1 MKTMYHKIYLLLVLC
16 TLASCDKFLDKVP
29 DQRTEIDSN
38 QKISELLVSAY
49 PNVDPMMIY
58 EHRTDNVMDNGRRFG
73 EPARM
78 ITENYNWEDISETD
92 WDAPEALWNSC
103 YRAVAAANQALQA
116 IEALGESPENAPYKG
131 EALLCRAYAHF
142 LLANTFCQPY
152 DKTTATSDMGIP
164 YVEEP
169 ETVIGKHYDRGTVH
183 TVYEKIARDIEEGY
197 PLINDNAYTVPI
209 YHFNKRAAAAF
220 ACRFYLFY
228 NDYSRSLT
236 YANEAIGEDPSASLR
251 NLKSYTSLTQ
261 ASEWRDR
268 FISKDEPAN
277 LLLVALRSLWGRHYI
292 TQRLGNSSSIVSL
305 LLYRSAGPWG
315 KNLADF
321 DLLFHHSGYPVSWQ
335 PKYNEIFE
343 ITNET
348 AQTGQP
354 HVVQMAFT
362 VDETLLCRA
371 EANAMLKKYDD
382 AARDLSYWYIK
393 KGGKGASADQIVNYY
408 TERENAD
415 KQAVTEGELSP
426 GLLLVKPFNAGFTI
440 EEGTQEKMIQGVLH
454 ARRIETIFSG
464 LRWLD
469 IRRFGIE
476 VIHNV
481 EDRDAIT
488 LPAGDLRRVIQ
499 LPQAV
504 TAAGL
509 PANPR

>member
-1 MKTMYHKIYLLLVLC
+1 MV
-16 TLASCDKFLDKVP
+16 
-29 DQRTEIDSN
+29 N
-38 QKISELLVSAY
+38 
-49 PNVDPMMIY
+49 
-58 EHRTDNVMDNGRRFG
+58 
-73 EPARM
+73 
-78 ITENYNWEDISETD
+78 
-92 WDAPEALWNSC
+92 
-103 YRAVAAANQALQA
+103 
-116 IEALGESPENAPYKG
+116 
-131 EALLCRAYAHF
+131 
-142 LLANTFCQPY
+142 
-152 DKTTATSDMGIP
+152 
-164 YVEEP
+164 
-169 ETVIGKHYDRGTVH
+169 
-183 TVYEKIARDIEEGY
+183 
-197 PLINDNAYTVPI
+197 
-209 YHFNKRAAAAF
+209 
-220 ACRFYLFY
+220 
-228 NDYSRSLT
+228 
-236 YANEAIGEDPSASLR
+236 
-251 NLKSYTSLTQ
+251 
-261 ASEWRDR
+261 
-268 FISKDEPAN
+268 
-277 LLLVALRSLWGRHYI
+277 
-292 TQRLGNSSSIVSL
+292 L

-321 DLLFHHSGYPVSWQ
+321 DLLFYHSGYPVSWQ

-362 VDETLLCRA
+362 TDETLLCRA
-371 EANAMLKKYDD
+371 EANVMLKKYDD

-408 TERENAD
+408 TERDNTD

-426 GLLLVKPFNAGFTI
+426 WLLLVKPFNAGFTI
-440 EEGTQEKMIQGVLH
+440 EEGTQEKMLQGVLH